1 MEKGRWVLLVCG
13 MLIAAPAFAQAPTPT
28 FELRV
33 APVVSW
39 PAWDSNL
46 YGMGAGAAVS
56 ARFGILPGL
65 FLGPDVGYTLQMLQY
80 GGGSLSVASLGIGI
94 DYELRPLPWLVLSP
108 YAQAGY
114 FLGALSGAS
123 GVGGESICLG
133 GGLRLGL
140 SLSPAFILGAD
151 AGYTN
156 YYGLY
161 QAVDFGMDANIRL
174 GAARNSGEAVS
185 STKVLT
191 MASAPGTAAGPF
203 ELSVDPGASWPAWD
217 SGLYGI
223 GGGGTLSAR
232 FGLFGSGFRIGPEV
246 GYALQPLQDGAGE
259 LSLFAFGAG
268 AAYEI
273 RPTGWLALSPFVQ
286 GGYFVGSLPG
296 SAGALGMSAY
306 LGGGLRIDLPL
317 GPAFGVGLEGG
328 YKYYY
333 GLFQAIDFGLVAS
346 LSLGASS
353 GSQARPA
360 APQPEKP
367 RPQLLKATA
376 PTPSKTATPAAGLEL
391 ADLGFSA
398 VFPVLFKYY
407 DDHPIG
413 KVSIKN
419 STGAPV
425 QSVKVS
431 FFVNQY
437 MDNPKVC
444 ATIPSMDPGA
454 NETVDLLALFN
465 DNMLG
470 ISEGTKVSAKVTV
483 DWLQSGAPVSQ
494 ETTGTIRIY
503 DRNASMWDDNRKAAA
518 FVTSKDP
525 TILRFSK
532 NVLAMVKGKGSKA
545 VNPNLLTAMAMHEAT
560 LLYGLTYVTD
570 PSNSYAATL
579 ESKTAVDFLQ
589 FPRQTLDYKGGNCS
603 ALSILYSALLESV
616 GIETA
621 FITVPGHIFM
631 AVSLGISPDQARKE
645 FSAPD
650 DLILTKDRA
659 WLPIE
664 TTERS
669 AGFLQAWQDGAKEWR
684 ENLARQQ
691 ADLYPVHEAWAVY
704 EPVGFAS
711 DTENIPLPDGDKLV
725 AAYLEELVHYIDSE
739 IYPQVAKLQADIRS
753 TNNSPKSVNELGV
766 LYARYGLYDRAEVQ
780 FKAALKGGTYAPALV
795 NLGNLA
801 YLGQKF
807 DAALDYYNQAQK
819 VEPANPTVLLAVARV
834 NHALENYGVA
844 KAAYDKLKA
853 AAPDLAQ
860 QFAYL
865 DLKGEESTRAAD
877 IAGVNDVVVWGE
889 E

>member
-1 MEKGRWVLLVCG
+1 MRKMWVLLLLYVA
-13 MLIAAPAFAQAPTPT
+13 MAAPSTTQTKVSPFEFAATPIASLSLT
-28 FELRV
+28 
-33 APVVSW
+33 
-39 PAWDSNL
+39 DSAL
-46 YGMGAGAAVS
+46 FGTGSGASLCGE
-56 ARFGILPGL
+56 FGLFTPGL
-65 FLGPDVGYTLQMLQY
+65 RLGPEISFVTQPLQDNA
-80 GGGSLSVASLGIGI
+80 GGFLIASLGARAS
-94 DYELRPLPWLVLSP
+94 YELTLLPWLVIVP
-108 YAQAGY
+108 NAQAGF
-114 FLGALSGAS
+114 FLGLFSGSPGQPGFDAYF
-123 GVGGESICLG
+123 G
-133 GGLRLGL
+133 GGLTIGFLLTHNFGLALESGYRVYMETTQALDLGL
-140 SLSPAFILGAD
+140 GA
-151 AGYTN
+151 T
-156 YYGLY
+156 L
-161 QAVDFGMDANIRL
+161 RL
-174 GAARNSGEAVS
+174 GAGRNAGTTPAPKP
-185 STKVLT
+185 TPLK
-191 MASAPGTAAGPF
+191 SAPP
-203 ELSVDPGASWPAWD
+203 
-217 SGLYGI
+217 SGLPV
-223 GGGGTLSAR
+223 S
-232 FGLFGSGFRIGPEV
+232 
-246 GYALQPLQDGAGE
+246 
-259 LSLFAFGAG
+259 
-268 AAYEI
+268 
-273 RPTGWLALSPFVQ
+273 
-286 GGYFVGSLPG
+286 
-296 SAGALGMSAY
+296 
-306 LGGGLRIDLPL
+306 
-317 GPAFGVGLEGG
+317 
-328 YKYYY
+328 
-333 GLFQAIDFGLVAS
+333 
-346 LSLGASS
+346 
-353 GSQARPA
+353 
-360 APQPEKP
+360 
-367 RPQLLKATA
+367 
-376 PTPSKTATPAAGLEL
+376 AAGL
-391 ADLGFSA
+391 DLQIAGTTFDP

-407 DDHPIG
+407 NDHPVG
-413 KVSIKN
+413 KITLKN
-419 STGAPV
+419 TSLAPV
-425 QSVKVS
+425 QNVRVS

-437 MDNPKVC
+437 MDNPKPC
-444 ATIPSMDPGA
+444 PAIPEIDPGA
-454 NETVDLLALFN
+454 EASMDLLALFN
-465 DNMLG
+465 NNMLT
-470 ISEGTKVSAKVTV
+470 ISEGTMVSARISIDYEVAG
-483 DWLQSGAPVSQ
+483 SARSQ
-494 ETTGTIRIY
+494 ETVGTVRIY

-532 NVLAMVKGKGSKA
+532 NVLAMIKGKGSKA

-560 LLYGLTYVTD
+560 LIYGLTYVTD

-603 ALSILYSALLESV
+603 ALSILYAALLESV

-631 AVSLGISPDQARKE
+631 AISLGIPPDQARKD

-711 DTENIPLPDGDKLV
+711 DTENIPLPDGDKVV

-801 YLGQKF
+801 YLGQKY

-819 VEPANPTVLLAVARV
+819 VEPANPTVLLAVARA

-877 IAGVNDVVVWGE
+877 IAGISDVVVWGE
-889 E
+889 EQ